1 MPLSML
7 QSSDMDRYILNHLK
21 TFFLD
26 PEMQNT
32 NFLVGV
38 ERQEFKCNGS
48 VLAVISP
55 VLRDLLF
62 CETKHRKNY
71 AQKGCARVELT
82 NITPKGFAALVRYA
96 FSLDPEISPENVI
109 EVIHAAKECK
119 VEIIHKLALQYLTS
133 VLEAHPDKILVTY
146 FEKATLFGLPRV
158 FSACMKR
165 FDFLGGVEE
174 FLRSNKFTK
183 YSAEFVSCLL
193 NFDELAAEE
202 EVVWECILNWAKVQ
216 ANKNDETLLEMLKLV
231 YKKVR
236 FPLMTMK
243 YFSSEVVPTRVLTN
257 KEMVD
262 LFCWLTNPEE
272 KPETISFSFTPR
284 LLWDNVLINRSKE
297 CLKRVRGIPGEESV
311 SRVGL
316 MVDRKCQLLAVGSF
330 VGAGCSKSRV
340 SIFKVAGKVM
350 QLLRNNNEV
359 EIWRK
364 ETLAKP
370 AKIDLQ
376 EPVLL
381 DAGEDY
387 VIEVDQT
394 GPVATRMKSSESV
407 VLMNH
412 NNLEITFRWTK
423 LQKKGNIP
431 CIWVSALSGR

>member
-1 MPLSML
+1 MPPSIL
-7 QSSDMDRYILNHLK
+7 QSSEMDRYILDHLK

-32 NFLVGV
+32 HFVVGV
-38 ERQEFKCNGS
+38 EQQEFKCNGS

-62 CETKHRKNY
+62 CETKYRRNY
-71 AQKGCARVELT
+71 AHKGCARVELA

-119 VEIIHKLALQYLTS
+119 VDIIHKLALQYLTS
-133 VLEAHPDKILVTY
+133 VLEAHPEKILLTY
-146 FEKATLFGLPRV
+146 FEKATRFGLARV
-158 FSACMKR
+158 FSECVKK
-165 FDFLGGVEE
+165 FEFLGGVAE
-174 FLRSNKFTK
+174 FLGSKQFTK
-183 YSAEFVSCLL
+183 YSAEFVTCLL
-193 NFDELAAEE
+193 NFDELALEE
-202 EVVWECILNWAKVQ
+202 EIVWECILNWAKVQ
-216 ANKNDETLLEMLKLV
+216 ANKNDQTLLEMLKLV
-231 YKKVR
+231 YKGVR

-262 LFCWLTNPEE
+262 LFCWLTTPEG
-272 KPETISFSFTPR
+272 KPETIPFSFTPR
-284 LLWDNVLINRSKE
+284 LLWDNVLISRSKE
-297 CLKRVRGIPGEESV
+297 CFKHARGIPGEQSV
-311 SRVGL
+311 WRVGL
-316 MVDRKCQLLAVGSF
+316 MVDRKCQLVAVGSF
-330 VGAGCSKSRV
+330 VGSGCSKSRA

-350 QLLRNNNEV
+350 QLLRNNNEI
-359 EIWRK
+359 EIWRN
-364 ETLAKP
+364 ETLAEP
-370 AKIDLQ
+370 ARIDLQ
-376 EPVLL
+376 EPLIL

-394 GPVATRMKSSESV
+394 GPVATRMKSSENV
-407 VLMNH
+407 VQMNC